1 MSQNGDWQS
10 KKQVLRIVT
19 DLAMT
24 VLLLL
29 LMGYSLVGE
38 TAHEVLGVVMMLL
51 FVLHHILNR
60 KWIRGLSRGKYT
72 PFRVLQTALAALV
85 FIGMCGS
92 AVSGVMLS
100 RHVFR
105 FLGIS
110 FGASFARTAHL
121 LCGYWN
127 FVLMSLHL
135 GLHWIVFVRLLSKKL
150 PQGKPALIWAA
161 RTAAALAAGYGVYAL
176 IVRKLPEYLFG
187 ITSFVFFD
195 ASEPLYLFLLDYLA
209 IMALF
214 VWIGH
219 YASVFLKR
227 IKTLK
232 KNNWREKR

>member
-1 MSQNGDWQS
+1 MSRKETGKN
-10 KKQVLRIVT
+10 KKQILRIIT

-38 TAHEVLGVVMMLL
+38 TAHEVLGVVMALL
-51 FVLHHILNR
+51 FAAHHILNR
-60 KWIRGLSRGKYT
+60 KWIKGLSRAKYT
-72 PFRVLQTALAALV
+72 PFRVLQTALAALI

-110 FGASFARTAHL
+110 FGASFARTAHM

-150 PQGKPALIWAA
+150 PQGKPALLWTA
-161 RTAAALAAGYGVYAL
+161 RIAAAIAAGYGVYAL
-176 IVRKLPEYLFG
+176 IARKLPEYLFG
-187 ITSFVFFD
+187 VTSFVFFD
-195 ASEPLYLFLLDYLA
+195 VSEPLSLFLLDYLA

-219 YASVFLKR
+219 YASVLLKR
-227 IKTLK
+227 I
-232 KNNWREKR
+232 NH

>member
-1 MSQNGDWQS
+1 MSRKETGKN
-10 KKQVLRIVT
+10 KKQILRIIT

-38 TAHEVLGVVMMLL
+38 TAHEVLGVVMALL
-51 FVLHHILNR
+51 FAAHHILNR
-60 KWIRGLSRGKYT
+60 KWIKGLSRGKYT
-72 PFRVLQTALAALV
+72 PFRVLQTALAALI

-92 AVSGVMLS
+92 AVSSVMLS
-100 RHVFR
+100 KHVFR

-110 FGASFARTAHL
+110 FGASFSRTLHM

-135 GLHWIVFVRLLSKKL
+135 GLHWIAVSRSATKGI
-150 PQGKPALIWAA
+150 PRNKPAPLWTA
-161 RTAAALAAGYGVYAL
+161 RIAAALAAGYGVYAL
-176 IVRKLPEYLFG
+176 ISRKLPEYLFG
-187 ITSFVFFD
+187 VTTFAYFD
-195 ASEPLYLFLLDYLA
+195 EKEPLALFLLDYLA

-227 IKTLK
+227 IKTPNK
-232 KNNWREKR
+232 EN

>member
-1 MSQNGDWQS
+1 MNRKGIGQN
-10 KKQVLRIVT
+10 KKQVLRIIT
-19 DLAMT
+19 DRAMT

-38 TAHEVLGVVMMLL
+38 TAHEVIGICMFAL
-51 FVLHHILNR
+51 FITHHILNR
-60 KWIRGLSRGKYT
+60 KWIRGLSRGRYT
-72 PFRVLQTALAALV
+72 PFRIFQTALTALI

-150 PQGKPALIWAA
+150 PQGKPAWVWTA
-161 RTAAALAAGYGVYAL
+161 RAAAALAAGYGVYAL
-176 IVRKLPEYLFG
+176 IARKLLEYLFG
-187 ITSFVFFD
+187 VTFFVFFD
-195 ASEPLYLFLLDYLA
+195 AGEPLFLFLLDYLA

-214 VWIGH
+214 VWIG
-219 YASVFLKR
+219 YYVSVLLKNKQIKFLGV
-227 IKTLK
+227 
-232 KNNWREKR
+232 

>member
-1 MSQNGDWQS
+1 MSQNGDGQS

-38 TAHEVLGVVMMLL
+38 TAHEVLGVAMVLL
-51 FVLHHILNR
+51 FALHHILNR
-60 KWIRGLSRGKYT
+60 KWIKSVSRGKYT
-72 PFRVLQTALAALV
+72 PFRILQTALAALI

-135 GLHWIVFVRLLSKKL
+135 GLHWIVFVRSFSKKL
-150 PQGKPALIWAA
+150 PQGKPALIWTA
-161 RTAAALAAGYGVYAL
+161 RIGAALAAGYGIYAL
-176 IVRKLPEYLFG
+176 IARKLPEYLFG
-187 ITSFVFFD
+187 VTTFAYFD
-195 ASEPLYLFLLDYLA
+195 TKEPLALFLLDYLA

-227 IKTLK
+227 IKTPNK
-232 KNNWREKR
+232 EN

>member
-1 MSQNGDWQS
+1 MNRKGIGQN
-10 KKQVLRIVT
+10 KKQVLRIIT

-38 TAHEVLGVVMMLL
+38 TAHEVIGICMFAL
-51 FVLHHILNR
+51 FITHHILNR
-60 KWIRGLSRGKYT
+60 KWIRGLSRGRYT
-72 PFRVLQTALAALV
+72 PFRIFQTALTALI

-150 PQGKPALIWAA
+150 PQGKPALVWTA
-161 RTAAALAAGYGVYAL
+161 RTGAALAAGYGVYAL
-176 IVRKLPEYLFG
+176 IARKLPEYLFG

-195 ASEPLYLFLLDYLA
+195 SSEPLSLFLLDYLA

-219 YASVFLKR
+219 YASVLLKR
-227 IKTLK
+227 I
-232 KNNWREKR
+232 NH